1 MVKEFLKKYR
11 IFIYIIIII
20 IFAYVNLTTF
30 DLYMISRNPL
40 VFLQTNWFEIVV
52 LWLLLSIY
60 YKINKN
66 DE

>member
-1 MVKEFLKKYR
+1 MVKEYLKKYR
-11 IFIYIIIII
+11 IFIYIIIIV

>member
-11 IFIYIIIII
+11 VFIYIIIIV

-40 VFLQTNWFEIVV
+40 IFLQTNWFEIVV

-60 YKINKN
+60 YKINKK

>member
-1 MVKEFLKKYR
+1 MVNEFLKKYR
-11 IFIYIIIII
+11 IFIYIIIIV

>member
-11 IFIYIIIII
+11 IFIYIIIIV

-60 YKINKN
+60 YKINKK

>member
-11 IFIYIIIII
+11 IFIYIIIIV